1 MHFVMNHKAHQILA
15 LIPTQMQA
23 LSRNVDGEQRQEDSG
38 VTVLVLRTDL
48 RQALRAARC
57 ARVRQPT
64 GAASVKPPGAP
75 RPRDPASPRSPQ
87 GCAPPHAR
95 KATGSADPE
104 PRGPGDP
111 APGPRHGA
119 PRVSSYHWP
128 SRGGGRGRDP
138 SLPAGDEPGGRQPG
152 PGAQFKL

>member
-1 MHFVMNHKAHQILA
+1 MNHKAHQILA

-75 RPRDPASPRSPQ
+75 TAQGPGLPAISPGLRS
-87 GCAPPHAR
+87 AAR
-95 KATGSADPE
+95 AEGHWE
-104 PRGPGDP
+104 RGPG
-111 APGPRHGA
+111 ASGPRRPRPRAASLGA
-119 PRVSSYHWP
+119 AGEQLPLAEPR
-128 SRGGGRGRDP
+128 RGERQRP
-138 SLPAGDEPGGRQPG
+138 FPAGGLRARG
-152 PGAQFKL
+152 PAAWARRSI